1 MAKVSHIRRLHNRN
15 KWGFCNGPGLFCC
28 TNHNNLGLT
37 ATLEVPNFVSGKQK
51 LFDTMKKAL
60 TWWSVLGMG
69 LLYMLFVF
77 AACFFGFFGPVC
89 WAIFPVV
96 AALLGSGTYFWLAAR
111 WQKFGVGTYT
121 ALLVC
126 IFCLVTGE
134 ATGFLSK
141 AIIVAGG
148 LLADVVRLLV
158 GNTSKKSLYFAYP
171 FLAVGNIGWI
181 VNLWTRPEWYID
193 GAVEEMGQAYADGIA
208 KLQNPGF
215 LCLCIV
221 LTAAV
226 AVLSIWLCGKVDKKS
241 AKLLN

>member
-1 MAKVSHIRRLHNRN
+1 
-15 KWGFCNGPGLFCC
+15 
-28 TNHNNLGLT
+28 
-37 ATLEVPNFVSGKQK
+37 
-51 LFDTMKKAL
+51 MKKTL

-89 WAIFPVV
+89 WAFFPVV
-96 AALLGSGTYFWLAAR
+96 AALLGSGAYFWLSAR

-158 GNTSKKSLYFAYP
+158 GNASKKSLYFAYP

-208 KLQNPGF
+208 KLQNPGI

-221 LTAAV
+221 LTVAV
-226 AVLSIWLCGKVDKKS
+226 AVLGIWLSSKVDKKS

>member
-1 MAKVSHIRRLHNRN
+1 
-15 KWGFCNGPGLFCC
+15 
-28 TNHNNLGLT
+28 
-37 ATLEVPNFVSGKQK
+37 
-51 LFDTMKKAL
+51 MKKNL

-89 WAIFPVV
+89 WAFFPVV

-148 LLADVVRLLV
+148 VLADVVRLLV
-158 GNTSKKSLYFAYP
+158 GNDSKKGLYSAYP

-181 VNLWTRPEWYID
+181 VSLWTRPQWYID

-208 KLQNPGF
+208 KLQNPGIF
-215 LCLCIV
+215 CLCIV

>member
-1 MAKVSHIRRLHNRN
+1 
-15 KWGFCNGPGLFCC
+15 
-28 TNHNNLGLT
+28 
-37 ATLEVPNFVSGKQK
+37 
-51 LFDTMKKAL
+51 MKKAL